1 MKRKIRIM
9 LLVLCILVCVGG
21 ITYLCLEHWN
31 RKENEDVYDKIQEQ
45 VYEEDDVEEIEIPEE
60 EPEEIPIDFAKLKKT
75 NEDIYAWLS
84 IPGTR
89 VDYPIVQHP
98 TDDVYYLDHTIEG
111 KKGYPGSIY
120 TEGLNAKDFS
130 DYNTVVYGHNMKD
143 GTMFKDLH
151 KFEKETFFQKHDT
164 IHVYT
169 ETEHKVYKIFAAVMF
184 DDRHLLY
191 SFNYDNEEGCE
202 AFIQSIYES
211 HSMRNQFRED
221 VVVDENSHIIT
232 LSTCVGGQ
240 PTKRYL
246 VLAVETDES

>member
-1 MKRKIRIM
+1 MKRKIRIA
-9 LLVLCILVCVGG
+9 LLILCVLVCVGG
-21 ITYLCLEHWN
+21 LLYLYFEKQTREKN
-31 RKENEDVYDKIQEQ
+31 ND
-45 VYEEDDVEEIEIPEE
+45 VYEEIKEQVQTETQEEPIVVVEE

-75 NEDIYAWLS
+75 NEDIYGWIT

-98 TDDVYYLDHTIEG
+98 TDDMYYLDHTIEG

-120 TEGLNAKDFS
+120 TEMISAKDFS
-130 DYNTVVYGHNMKD
+130 DFNTVIYGHNMKD

-151 KFEKETFFQKHDT
+151 KFEKEAFFQEHDT
-164 IHVYT
+164 IDIYT
-169 ETEHKVYKIFAAVMF
+169 ETEHKVYKIFAAVLF

-191 SFNYDNEEGCE
+191 CFNYDNPEGRME
-202 AFIQSIYES
+202 FVQSIYES
-211 HSMRNQFRED
+211 HSMRNQFWDD
-221 VVVDENSHIIT
+221 VTVDADSHITT

-246 VLAVETDES
+246 VLAVEVDE